1 MKALVFAVISLLPL
15 SATGVI
21 DIQPQIVEIQQA
33 NTVVTVIN
41 HGITAE
47 YITVQL
53 YRLNNPGVA
62 PELESLTPV
71 GYQQQPLL
79 FAAPLKLTL
88 GPRQSG
94 KIFLHALG
102 APEQE
107 QVYRLAVVPDNH
119 LKISGG
125 NAAVVGVQISY
136 MGLIRHL
143 PASIQHQWIHRC
155 IAGKPELHNTGNTRL
170 YWHQLQAKG
179 QMIDDFTL
187 YPGQRRQLDLSEL
200 QGKVE
205 EQTVSLQC
213 PSG

>member
-1 MKALVFAVISLLPL
+1 MKNLVFAAISLLPL
-15 SATGVI
+15 SAAGVI
-21 DIQPQIVEIQQA
+21 DIQPQVVELQQA

-41 HGITAE
+41 HGMTAE

-79 FAAPLKLTL
+79 FATPLKLTL

-107 QVYRLAVVPDNH
+107 QVYRLAVVPGNH
-119 LKISGG
+119 LKISG
-125 NAAVVGVQISY
+125 NNTAVVGVQISY

-143 PASIQHQWIHRC
+143 PASIQHQWTHRC

-170 YWHQLQAKG
+170 YWHQLQAQG

-187 YPGQRRQLDLSEL
+187 YPGQHRQLAFNEL

-205 EQTVSLQC
+205 DQAVSLQC